1 MPELYECGF
10 SVPSATARNT
20 KLPSSWV
27 EAICNTLIVF
37 AYLSPLQPSY
47 VVPEWEW

>member
-1 MPELYECGF
+1 M
-10 SVPSATARNT
+10 
-20 KLPSSWV
+20 
-27 EAICNTLIVF
+27 EAKCNTLIVF